1 MQSEVDYHEYCSGGF
16 DPDDIVISGVAG
28 RFPNCETVGE
38 LKEALLTKK
47 DLILFSDER
56 FEKGASGMPHSSVG
70 LVKNLDK
77 FDAQFFHLTNS
88 TADYVEPQQ
97 RKVLE
102 VTYEAIFDSGYDAT
116 SLRGAHIGVYN
127 ATTCDDAKE
136 ILTQQGDL
144 KKNVCI
150 SIGRYM
156 NANRISFAFDF
167 HGPSFSLDAACAS
180 SALAL
185 WNAFHD
191 ISNGRVE
198 AAVVSACQVC
208 LSPSMYIGYMKSGMC
223 SQNGKC
229 IPFDAK
235 AEGIVRCESICALFL
250 QKASVA
256 RRVYATVSNV
266 STRTTGAVAEGISV
280 PSFKEEVELFQDCL
294 KGAGITPQDIDFV
307 EAHGTGTVV
316 GDPIEL
322 NAISSVYCEGRETPL
337 LIGTIKGN
345 VGHTEA
351 SSGICGILKGI
362 ISFETGLIP
371 PNYGYNTPNPHCP
384 ALVDGRMVVVTE
396 PVPLTKPYIP
406 VNCFGFGGSI
416 VQTMLKQNPIE
427 STSRP
432 GKRVL
437 PNLVL
442 YPATTE
448 EGVLFMFNYI
458 KENPNLN
465 AEFFALLNKLS
476 FTPTLTKPFRGYAV
490 YENEKE
496 PIMQV
501 KNALS
506 EKRQVWFVLT
516 GMGCQWP
523 GMGLQLMGI
532 SAFAESIKK
541 SAAVLKPYGVDLFE
555 FLRPDKNDLLV
566 ERSITPAFVSIVAIQ
581 IALIDVLKFLDIH
594 PDGIVGHSTGE
605 LVCAYADGCCT
616 AEQTILSAY
625 WRGIS
630 VERSSL
636 PEGAMAAV
644 GLTWDEA
651 VNKCPENVYPACDN
665 ASDSV
670 TISGLKEPVQKF
682 VEQLKSENVF
692 ARIVDA
698 YGYAFHCKLVCPAKT
713 ILYSALEKL
722 IPDPKPRSERWIS
735 SSFSEEEWDL
745 PECKMAG
752 PEYFIHNLTSSVRFK
767 DALSKIP
774 SDAIT
779 IEIGPHFLLQAILK
793 RAIGSNAAYISLM
806 KRKEENNLNF
816 FLESLGKLYLEGLD
830 PKIERLYPPVKFPV
844 PRSTPML
851 SDLIKWNHSH
861 SFSVPKWAP
870 SSTTFVLGFDL
881 QNDDSYL
888 MDHKLDGR
896 SLFPATGYIY
906 LAWKALAE
914 KHKKAMDEL
923 PVVIENF
930 KIRRATVLNPS
941 KILKFEINLLDI
953 SGNFEIME
961 GQSLVAFGKVY
972 VPPNPEIIDASTDI
986 NLGETSRLPGEQV
999 YNELKLRGYEYGRE
1013 FRGVTEMNIDGTG
1026 GLVSW
1031 NEKWIPFLDSLL
1043 LFSGVLTQNEAFCLP
1058 TAILSFKINPNFFK
1072 EKIAEHKENGIK
1084 GVSVTYDANMKRC
1097 RCAGVEITELSADTA
1112 TRRLNVID
1120 PILEEHKFIP
1130 YVNVYTPSE
1139 EHRKQI
1145 LQYKNACNAIIDKLG
1160 EILEVNVS
1168 YSKFPQENFDTIN
1181 NISKDREND
1190 LSEIPQEEQQ
1200 LLTVLKQISESDKI
1214 NNLIEKRGEFISSY
1228 LKGLGEDFLNK
1239 LLLNQ
1244 CSMRIMFDIISEN
1257 SFRRIN
1263 LLEVNYGTACVLPI
1277 IIELTKDYPDV
1288 RFKSSIV
1295 SPFPVKMDSDFIESH
1310 QIQVYGTGA
1319 LTNFSNE
1326 KSHDVVI
1333 SSFLKGSQQD
1343 LQDLIN
1349 SLSSVLKHDGFIFF
1363 YHKTEFSAPE
1373 KLLFTLCGQ
1382 EIQTQSE
1389 AVLNKTLL
1397 ENNLVIISKISYSL
1411 SGSLY
1416 LLRHPSNATEHKILT
1431 ISENS
1436 NFQWVEDLK
1445 LHLADDNSGTI
1456 WLACEEYATSGT
1468 IGMVNCLK
1476 HEPGGER
1483 VRCVFIEQPAKGPQL
1498 PPFSLD
1504 EPFYNH
1510 IVKKNLLM
1518 NVWKNGAWGS
1528 FRHLRIHGGKLLEPV
1543 EHSFAICAKTGDLSS
1558 FEWRESHIKYTKL
1571 RPDQTFHVYYSALNF
1586 RDIMIASG
1594 KLSAEF
1600 GKDPEGKDDVVV
1612 GIECSGKDSNGRRLA
1627 GIVRNRSIG
1636 TSNKVESLISLEVPD
1651 NWTLEDAATVP
1662 VVYMT
1667 CYYALI
1673 TRANLQHGESILI
1686 HSGTGGIGFA
1696 AICIA
1701 LSLQCEIFTTVGTEE
1716 KKEYLKKTFPQIKEE
1731 NIGCSR
1737 DLSFE
1742 VMVKTR
1748 TAGRGV
1754 DVVLNSLADDKF
1766 LASIRCVAEHGRFVE
1781 LGKYDLSLDREIGL
1795 KRFLDNITFHGVFID
1810 RFLYDLKS
1818 SKFFMQLNRLM
1829 QEGIKNGVVRPL
1841 DRTVFER
1848 EDIEKAFRYMA
1859 GGTHI
1864 GKVLIKIRDE
1874 EKERFV
1880 KPKILKLPAI
1890 PYTQF
1895 YDTKVYII
1903 IGGLGGFGIE
1913 LTKWMIKRG
1922 AQKIILTSRYGA
1934 RTPYHFLCL
1943 KRWKEKGCLVHVSQL
1958 NVAKKDEAKQL
1969 LELASQIGPVGGIF
1983 NSAVVLK
1990 DAFMENQTAP
2000 DFQDVS
2006 APKAEATKNLDELS
2020 RKFCP
2025 DLDYFVCF
2033 SSISC
2038 GRGNAGQTNYGYANS
2053 AMERVCEK
2061 RSSMGY
2067 HGLAIQWGIIGE
2079 VGVVHRHM
2087 GDDARIAG
2095 VCAQSVKSCLDTL
2108 DTFCT
2113 LKYPVVSSY
2122 VTTGSSQIKAQGDVL
2137 QQIVKMLG
2145 MKDLSELNNFRSFG
2159 EMGIDSLVGIEIK
2172 NLLESAC
2179 DVTLT
2184 MQEIREMK
2192 FDDVKLL
2199 LENAEKAKESSANK
2213 SKTLV
2218 TTAQVKL
2225 PAFTVHTEP
2234 IIPLNHT
2241 AAGKP
2246 VFIVTVGNGDFEQMQ
2261 ALGKSI
2267 NNPAFALVWTKD
2279 IPSPDME
2286 ALCTWYLNKI
2296 KEVRN
2301 EPLHLVGFST
2311 GGSIAFEMGL
2321 QSEKAGVEV
2330 TNLTL
2335 LDGSLDLRNNL
2346 SNEDQKGISEVN
2358 ILCKFVERISPA
2370 GILKLREDL
2379 ENVEHFDQRVKIVSN
2394 HLTTV
2399 STHPVN
2405 ASDLAEVIEA
2415 HVAKT
2420 KLNLSYVP
2428 QQKLKQDLHLIEDSN
2443 RILSNDIKE
2452 VKALFSEVCSG
2463 KIFIYRTYGCDDL
2476 SNEENIPKV
2485 VNVFETILKC
2495 E

>member
-28 RFPNCETVGE
+28 RFPNCDTVGE

-47 DLILFSDER
+47 DLMLFSDER
-56 FEKGASGMPHSSVG
+56 FEKGARGMPHSSVG

-116 SLRGAHIGVYN
+116 SLRGANIGVYN

-136 ILTQQGDL
+136 IMINQGEL
-144 KKNVCI
+144 KKNICI

-167 HGPSFSLDAACAS
+167 HGPSFSMDAACAS

-191 ISNGRVE
+191 IRNGRID
-198 AAVVSACQVC
+198 AAVVSGCQLC
-208 LSPSMYIGYMKSGMC
+208 LSPTMAIGYMKSGMC
-223 SQNGKC
+223 SENGKC

-235 AEGIVRCESICALFL
+235 AEGIVRCESISALFL

-256 RRVYATVSNV
+256 RRVYATVSYV

-280 PSFKEEVELFQDCL
+280 PSYKEEVELFEDCL
-294 KGAGITPQDIDFV
+294 KGAGITAQDVDFV

-371 PNYGYNTPNPHCP
+371 PNYEYNTPNPHCP

-432 GKRVL
+432 EKRVL
-437 PNLVL
+437 PS
-442 YPATTE
+442 PAY
-448 EGVLFMFNYI
+448 V
-458 KENPNLN
+458 
-465 AEFFALLNKLS
+465 
-476 FTPTLTKPFRGYAV
+476 KPFRGYAL

-496 PIMQV
+496 PIIQV

-532 SAFAESIKK
+532 SAFAESMKK

-581 IALIDVLKFLDIH
+581 IALIDVLKSLDIH

-616 AEQTILSAY
+616 AKQTILSAY
-625 WRGIS
+625 WRGIA

-636 PEGAMAAV
+636 PTGAMAAV
-644 GLTWDEA
+644 GLTWDKA

-670 TISGLKEPVQKF
+670 TISGLKEPVEKF
-682 VEQLKSENVF
+682 VEQLKSENIF
-692 ARIVDA
+692 ARVVDA

-713 ILYSALEKL
+713 ILYAALEKL
-722 IPDPKPRSERWIS
+722 IPDPKPRTERWIS

-793 RAIGSNAAYISLM
+793 RAIGSNAAYIGLM

-816 FLESLGKLYLEGLD
+816 LLESLGKLYLEGLD

-844 PRSTPML
+844 PRCTPML

-870 SSTTFVLGFDL
+870 SSTTFIHGFDL
-881 QNDDSYL
+881 QNADSYL

-914 KHKKAMDEL
+914 KHKKSIDEI

-941 KILKFEINLLDI
+941 KIMKFEINLLDI

-972 VPPNPEIIDASTDI
+972 VPPNPEIIDVSPD
-986 NLGETSRLPGEQV
+986 LGETSRLPGEQV
-999 YNELKLRGYEYGRE
+999 YNELKLRGYEYGPE
-1013 FRGVTEMNIDGTG
+1013 FRGVMEMNIDGTG
-1026 GLVSW
+1026 GLASW

-1058 TAILSFKINPNFFK
+1058 TAILSFKINPNFFQRK
-1072 EKIAEHKENGIK
+1072 NR
-1084 GVSVTYDANMKRC
+1084 VSVTYDANMRRC
-1097 RCAGVEITELSADTA
+1097 RCAGIEITELSADMA
-1112 TRRLNVID
+1112 TRRLNIID
-1120 PILEEHKFIP
+1120 PILEQYRFIP
-1130 YVNVYTPSE
+1130 YVNVYTPPE

-1145 LQYKNACNAIIDKLG
+1145 LQYKNSCNAVIDKLG
-1160 EILEVNVS
+1160 EILKKRI
-1168 YSKFPQENFDTIN
+1168 YNF
-1181 NISKDREND
+1181 
-1190 LSEIPQEEQQ
+1190 
-1200 LLTVLKQISESDKI
+1200 
-1214 NNLIEKRGEFISSY
+1214 
-1228 LKGLGEDFLNK
+1228 FL
-1239 LLLNQ
+1239 
-1244 CSMRIMFDIISEN
+1244 F
-1257 SFRRIN
+1257 
-1263 LLEVNYGTACVLPI
+1263 
-1277 IIELTKDYPDV
+1277 
-1288 RFKSSIV
+1288 SSI
-1295 SPFPVKMDSDFIESH
+1295 
-1310 QIQVYGTGA
+1310 T
-1319 LTNFSNE
+1319 
-1326 KSHDVVI
+1326 
-1333 SSFLKGSQQD
+1333 SSIL
-1343 LQDLIN
+1343 
-1349 SLSSVLKHDGFIFF
+1349 LS
-1363 YHKTEFSAPE
+1363 T
-1373 KLLFTLCGQ
+1373 
-1382 EIQTQSE
+1382 
-1389 AVLNKTLL
+1389 
-1397 ENNLVIISKISYSL
+1397 
-1411 SGSLY
+1411 
-1416 LLRHPSNATEHKILT
+1416 
-1431 ISENS
+1431 
-1436 NFQWVEDLK
+1436 
-1445 LHLADDNSGTI
+1445 
-1456 WLACEEYATSGT
+1456 
-1468 IGMVNCLK
+1468 
-1476 HEPGGER
+1476 
-1483 VRCVFIEQPAKGPQL
+1483 RCVFIEQPAKGPQL

-1504 EPFYNH
+1504 EPFYDH

-1518 NVWKNGAWGS
+1518 NVWKNGLWGS
-1528 FRHLRIHGGKLLEPV
+1528 FRHLRIHGGKPLEPV
-1543 EHSFAICAKTGDLSS
+1543 EHSFAMCAKTGDLSS

-1600 GKDPEGKDDVVV
+1600 GKDPEGRDDVVV
-1612 GIECSGKDSNGRRLA
+1612 GIECSGKDSDGRRLT
-1627 GIVRNRSIG
+1627 GIVRNRGIG
-1636 TSNKVESLISLEVPD
+1636 TANKVESLISLEVPD
-1651 NWTLEDAATVP
+1651 NWTLEEAATIP

-1673 TRANLQHGESILI
+1673 TRARLQPGESILI

-1701 LSLQCEIFTTVGTEE
+1701 LSMQCEIFTTVGTEE

-1748 TAGRGV
+1748 TAGKGV

-1810 RFLYDLKS
+1810 RFLYNLQNT
-1818 SKFFMQLNRLM
+1818 KFFIELNRLM
-1829 QEGIKNGVVRPL
+1829 QEGMKNGVVRPL

-1848 EDIEKAFRYMA
+1848 EEVEKAFRYMA

-1890 PYTQF
+1890 SYTQF

-1913 LTKWMIKRG
+1913 LTKWMIKKG

-1943 KRWKEKGCLVHVSQL
+1943 KRWKEKGCLVQVSQL
-1958 NVAKKDEAKQL
+1958 NVAKKDEAKKL

-1990 DAFMENQTAP
+1990 DAFMEYQTAP

-2108 DTFCT
+2108 DTFCK

-2137 QQIVKMLG
+2137 SQIAKMLG

-2159 EMGIDSLVGIEIK
+2159 EMGIDSLIGIEIK

-2199 LENAEKAKESSANK
+2199 LENAEKAKESSGNK
-2213 SKTLV
+2213 STTLV
-2218 TTAQVKL
+2218 TTAQVNL

-2234 IIPLNHT
+2234 VIPLNHAGT
-2241 AAGKP
+2241 GKP
-2246 VFIVTVGNGDFEQMQ
+2246 VFIVTVGNGDLEQIH

-2279 IPSPDME
+2279 IPSADME

-2296 KEVRN
+2296 TEVRN

-2311 GGSIAFEMGL
+2311 GGSIAFEMAL
-2321 QSEKAGVEV
+2321 QSEKAGVDV

-2335 LDGSLDLRNNL
+2335 LDGSSDLRNNL
-2346 SNEDQKGISEVN
+2346 SNEDQKGISEVD
-2358 ILCKFVERISPA
+2358 ILCKFVEQISPA

-2379 ENVEHFDQRVKIVSN
+2379 ENAEHFDQRVKIVCS
-2394 HLTTV
+2394 HLTTI

-2405 ASDLAEVIEA
+2405 ASDLADVIEA

-2420 KLNLSYVP
+2420 KLNQSYVP

-2452 VKALFSEVCSG
+2452 VKAVFSEVCSG

-2476 SNEENIPKV
+2476 SNEENIPKF
-2485 VNVFETILKC
+2485 VNVFDAILKC